1 MVSAPHLQHIYALGL
16 AGEDQVNRAFGGGLP
31 RGSLVVI
38 EGRHCAGKSIFTGRF
53 AYGLC
58 EQSQTV
64 GSLSTEREFTRFLS
78 RMRSLSYTSK
88 PPSSCG

>member
-16 AGEDQVNRAFGGGLP
+16 AGEDQVNRAFDDGLP
-31 RGSLVVI
+31 TGSPVAI
-38 EGRHCAGKSIFTGRF
+38 EGRHGAGKSTLAGRF

-78 RMRSLSYTSK
+78 QMRSLSYASK
-88 PPSSCG
+88 PPNSCG